1 MSERRS
7 YFRIDETI
15 ALEFK
20 AIDDVTANKVQ
31 AETLFSNANSLK
43 LYSELK
49 KIDADNAQ
57 FLFQIKELSRPLAEY
72 LHNLNRKIELL
83 GQELMADQ
91 KPLPPSKTI
100 RQVNLSEG
108 GIAFGSSTAINAGD
122 YIGLRIVF
130 LPSNTGLILFARI
143 IRCEP
148 SNTGE
153 FQIAAKFHRINDLQQ
168 QLIGQQIMRA
178 QMAEKRRLQE
188 SQWEKANSRTS
199 IKRKAA
205 SRFIVKKLFLS
216 ILFVVCV
223 SPVLVSAED
232 IKIPI
237 GTTTPETK
245 QIARPVT
252 GATKAQVKSQFG
264 APIKENAPKGNP
276 PISNWEY
283 AEFTVYFENNHVIHS
298 VIKPKLHES
307 KEIIIETIDEMS
319 EDDLKPK

>member
-1 MSERRS
+1 MQWREVSMSERRS
-7 YFRIDETI
+7 FFRIDETI

-20 AIDDVTANKVQ
+20 SIDELTATKTQPDV
-31 AETLFSNANSLK
+31 LFSNANSLK

-100 RQVNLSEG
+100 KQVNLSEG
-108 GIAFGSSTAINAGD
+108 GIAFGSTNELVAGS

-130 LPSNTGLILFARI
+130 LPSNSGLILFAKI

-153 FQIAAKFHRINDLQQ
+153 FQIAAKFHRISDLQQ

-178 QMAEKRRLQE
+178 QMAEKRRLH
-188 SQWEKANSRTS
+188 
-199 IKRKAA
+199 
-205 SRFIVKKLFLS
+205 
-216 ILFVVCV
+216 
-223 SPVLVSAED
+223 
-232 IKIPI
+232 
-237 GTTTPETK
+237 
-245 QIARPVT
+245 
-252 GATKAQVKSQFG
+252 
-264 APIKENAPKGNP
+264 EN
-276 PISNWEY
+276 
-283 AEFTVYFENNHVIHS
+283 
-298 VIKPKLHES
+298 
-307 KEIIIETIDEMS
+307 D
-319 EDDLKPK
+319 

>member
-7 YFRIDETI
+7 YFRIDESI

-20 AIDDVTANKVQ
+20 VVDEATANKGQ
-31 AETLFSNANSLK
+31 AEALFSNANSLK

-57 FLFQIKELSRPLAEY
+57 FLFQIKEISRPLAEY

-83 GQELMADQ
+83 GQMLMADQ

-108 GIAFGSSTAINAGD
+108 GIAFGSANSLNAGD

-130 LPSNTGLILFARI
+130 LPSNAGLILFAKI
-143 IRCEP
+143 IRCDP

-153 FQIAAKFHRINDLQQ
+153 FQIAAKFHCINDLQQ

-188 SQWEKANSRTS
+188 SQ
-199 IKRKAA
+199 
-205 SRFIVKKLFLS
+205 
-216 ILFVVCV
+216 
-223 SPVLVSAED
+223 
-232 IKIPI
+232 
-237 GTTTPETK
+237 
-245 QIARPVT
+245 
-252 GATKAQVKSQFG
+252 
-264 APIKENAPKGNP
+264 
-276 PISNWEY
+276 
-283 AEFTVYFENNHVIHS
+283 
-298 VIKPKLHES
+298 
-307 KEIIIETIDEMS
+307 
-319 EDDLKPK
+319 

>member
-20 AIDDVTANKVQ
+20 AIDEVTANKGQ
-31 AETLFSNANSLK
+31 AEALFSNANSLK

-91 KPLPPSKTI
+91 KPQPPSKTI

-108 GIAFGSSTAINAGD
+108 GIAFGSSSAINAGD

-130 LPSNTGLILFARI
+130 LPSNAGLILFARI

-148 SNTGE
+148 SNMGE

-178 QMAEKRRLQE
+178 QMAEKRRLH
-188 SQWEKANSRTS
+188 
-199 IKRKAA
+199 
-205 SRFIVKKLFLS
+205 
-216 ILFVVCV
+216 
-223 SPVLVSAED
+223 
-232 IKIPI
+232 
-237 GTTTPETK
+237 
-245 QIARPVT
+245 
-252 GATKAQVKSQFG
+252 
-264 APIKENAPKGNP
+264 ENQ
-276 PISNWEY
+276 
-283 AEFTVYFENNHVIHS
+283 
-298 VIKPKLHES
+298 
-307 KEIIIETIDEMS
+307 
-319 EDDLKPK
+319 

>member
-20 AIDDVTANKVQ
+20 VIDEVTANKSQ
-31 AETLFSNANSLK
+31 AEALFSNANSLK

-83 GQELMADQ
+83 GQELMVDQ

-108 GIAFGSSTAINAGD
+108 GIAFGSSTAITAGD

-130 LPSNTGLILFARI
+130 LPSNAGLILFARI

-148 SNTGE
+148 NNSGE

-188 SQWEKANSRTS
+188 NQ
-199 IKRKAA
+199 
-205 SRFIVKKLFLS
+205 
-216 ILFVVCV
+216 
-223 SPVLVSAED
+223 
-232 IKIPI
+232 
-237 GTTTPETK
+237 
-245 QIARPVT
+245 
-252 GATKAQVKSQFG
+252 
-264 APIKENAPKGNP
+264 
-276 PISNWEY
+276 
-283 AEFTVYFENNHVIHS
+283 
-298 VIKPKLHES
+298 
-307 KEIIIETIDEMS
+307 
-319 EDDLKPK
+319 

>member
-1 MSERRS
+1 MFIAVTLREMSMSERRS

-20 AIDDVTANKVQ
+20 NIDELTANKNQ
-31 AETLFSNANSLK
+31 PETLFSNANSLK

-91 KPLPPSKTI
+91 KPSPPSKTL

-108 GIAFGSSTAINAGD
+108 GIAFGSTNELIAGS

-130 LPSNTGLILFARI
+130 LPSNSGLILFAKI

-153 FQIAAKFHRINDLQQ
+153 FQIAAKFHRITDLQQ

-188 SQWEKANSRTS
+188 
-199 IKRKAA
+199 
-205 SRFIVKKLFLS
+205 
-216 ILFVVCV
+216 
-223 SPVLVSAED
+223 
-232 IKIPI
+232 
-237 GTTTPETK
+237 
-245 QIARPVT
+245 
-252 GATKAQVKSQFG
+252 
-264 APIKENAPKGNP
+264 
-276 PISNWEY
+276 
-283 AEFTVYFENNHVIHS
+283 NN
-298 VIKPKLHES
+298 
-307 KEIIIETIDEMS
+307 
-319 EDDLKPK
+319 